1 MTGHSFS
8 RRRWLQLCQQW
19 DSVAQKYG
27 RRDEGAAAAICT
39 GNCHI
44 LKCMQ
49 NYMWNYRLSATHTHL
64 VFNLQ
69 SAWNCWYGDRIF
81 WNDDMIKSP
90 YSSTKS
96 WHITSI
102 HSLKQNSFTPWEI
115 YNFLARKSWE
125 DWYQSHV
132 SSVIRLWSHHRQ
144 RASLASSLLSA
155 NDQKNR
161 GKASLALVD
170 KIHPSAPL
178 KLTKFYVK
186 SFFISMVPDHRSCF
200 PLILV
205 Y

>member
-1 MTGHSFS
+1 MKV
-8 RRRWLQLCQQW
+8 QQQPHVLETVTYW
-19 DSVAQKYG
+19 SVCKITCEMI
-27 RRDEGAAAAICT
+27 D
-39 GNCHI
+39 
-44 LKCMQ
+44 
-49 NYMWNYRLSATHTHL
+49 YRLHTHTHL

-102 HSLKQNSFTPWEI
+102 HSLKQNSFTSWEI
-115 YNFLARKSWE
+115 YNFLPRKSWE
-125 DWYQSHV
+125 DWYHSHI
-132 SSVIRLWSHHRQ
+132 SFVIRLRSYHRQ
-144 RASLASSLLSA
+144 RVSLASSLLSA

-178 KLTKFYVK
+178 KLTNLYVK
-186 SFFISMVPDHRSCF
+186 SLLFNGTRP
-200 PLILV
+200 
-205 Y
+205 